1 MTQNLSARV
10 LQLSPTR
17 DPGQSLGPSSEEPP
31 IDLLRKPR
39 RRAMPLS
46 DEGPNDA
53 IDLRHIA
60 EKRTGPGIMVFT
72 SSRKLVYQDSEAW
85 ELCKEINLLDAP
97 EHMEILPRRVVTV
110 CNEVKKQMRRR
121 THAKDWEQFR
131 VKNVL
136 SNCPRPILISGVG
149 LPNHENPQQAQIL
162 VTIEVLGRR
171 KLGIL
176 EQTKQRFHLT
186 VREVTV
192 VQQLLKGWTNRQI
205 GNSLGVR
212 EQTVKEHIKHIM
224 EKTKTTT
231 RTGIL
236 VQMLR
241 L

>member
-1 MTQNLSARV
+1 
-10 LQLSPTR
+10 
-17 DPGQSLGPSSEEPP
+17 
-31 IDLLRKPR
+31 
-39 RRAMPLS
+39 MPLS
-46 DEGPNDA
+46 NHLHDDA

-60 EKRTGPGIMVFT
+60 EKRTGPGIMVFN
-72 SSRKLVYQDSEAW
+72 SSRRLVYQDREAAD
-85 ELCKEINLLDAP
+85 LCKEISLPDAP
-97 EHMEILPRRVVTV
+97 DRHILPGRVMAV
-110 CNEVKKQMRRR
+110 CNEVKRQMRQR

-131 VKNVL
+131 VKNVV

-149 LPNHENPQQAQIL
+149 VPNHENPQQAQIL

-192 VQQLLKGWTNRQI
+192 VQQLLKGWTNREI